1 MDDVGVTR
9 GWRGREVPTEQSLQE
24 PEWGALQAVS
34 AWWSGLCRTLAQENC
49 WWPRRLFVAGLFVAV
64 VEVSGQESRASSH
77 RCEGPW
83 GLSCA
88 CKVWW
93 SDTHPCPSGR
103 LWRACRAVAG
113 AGLCGGLHL
122 IPAGATGGD
131 AGPDLRGCGGPWR
144 LVMLAT
150 SSSLGSCREPSCRVG
165 DGGWAEEH
173 GRVMGVLSGWLV
185 VVHLQ

>member
-1 MDDVGVTR
+1 M
-9 GWRGREVPTEQSLQE
+9 
-24 PEWGALQAVS
+24 
-34 AWWSGLCRTLAQENC
+34 
-49 WWPRRLFVAGLFVAV
+49 AGLFVAV

-113 AGLCGGLHL
+113 AGLYGGLHL
-122 IPAGATGGD
+122 IPAGATGGRCR
-131 AGPDLRGCGGPWR
+131 ARSEGPRRTLEIGDVGNV
-144 LVMLAT
+144 LVA
-150 SSSLGSCREPSCRVG
+150 
-165 DGGWAEEH
+165 
-173 GRVMGVLSGWLV
+173 GVLSGAVL
-185 VVHLQ
+185 